1 MKHGA
6 NAGDVD
12 VDADADADGI
22 DKGRCRLSCC
32 KGNTQV
38 HEYDEVICYE
48 YDEYGEPIFYKKD
61 TLILISLKMMLML
74 TLTLTWNLMMKMK
87 VKI

>member
-1 MKHGA
+1 MMKMV
-6 NAGDVD
+6 N

-38 HEYDEVICYE
+38 YDAVICYE